1 MVLKVTPCDD
11 CYLEELCKLND
22 ALNKVEDVLA
32 LYRWFFVGE
41 EAHLS
46 FKCVY
51 YSPKPVEEGE

>member
-1 MVLKVTPCDD
+1 LKVTPCDE
-11 CYLEELCKLND
+11 CTLEEVCKLND

-32 LYRWFFVGE
+32 LYRWFFVSE

-51 YSPKPVEEGE
+51 YSPKAVEVGK